1 MGDASWDRLV
11 WEGDCAIFVKDGSL
25 VLPIKNAMKSAK
37 SALALALGLGA
48 CAAPPTEQ
56 SPVRWE
62 EVQQEEKSE
71 ALQALEHAVAAAYE
85 REQAMAERMRQLEAS
100 NAQLRQALK
109 ALQSQSRILSARL
122 DSLPRRTMPQRVA
135 ANTSGRA
142 TQTKATTDTGKS
154 DAFNMYQ
161 GALYYYR
168 HEQYNRA
175 LVEFDRLLQEAPM
188 SEWSDNAQ
196 YWKGE
201 CYYGLR
207 KYQQALI
214 EFTKVFAF
222 NNTGKADDA
231 QLKIARCHIA
241 LGEHDRALAALH
253 KLLDEYPDSEYVP
266 TAREKI
272 KQLGS

>member
-1 MGDASWDRLV
+1 
-11 WEGDCAIFVKDGSL
+11 
-25 VLPIKNAMKSAK
+25 
-37 SALALALGLGA
+37 
-48 CAAPPTEQ
+48 
-56 SPVRWE
+56 
-62 EVQQEEKSE
+62 
-71 ALQALEHAVAAAYE
+71 
-85 REQAMAERMRQLEAS
+85 MAERVRQLEAS
-100 NAQLRQALK
+100 NAQLRQALR
-109 ALQSQSRILSARL
+109 ALQGQSRVLSARL
-122 DSLPRRTMPQRVA
+122 DSLPRGRAMPSRVA
-135 ANTSGRA
+135 ASTSPSATRA
-142 TQTKATTDTGKS
+142 ATKAAVGKS

-168 HEQYNRA
+168 HEQYDRA
-175 LVEFDRLLQEAPM
+175 LVEFDRLLQKVPM

-231 QLKIARCHIA
+231 QIKIANCHIK
-241 LGEHDRALAALH
+241 LGERDRALTALR

-266 TAREKI
+266 TARDKI
-272 KQLGS
+272 KQLGG